1 MEEFIGKEVII
12 YPGDTHKKQGI
23 VKSVSFAGVTFM
35 ITKYDKDDG
44 QYVVGK
50 LTFISYSARLTFRE
64 I

>member
-12 YPGDTHKKQGI
+12 YPGDTQKKQGI
-23 VKSVSFAGVTFM
+23 VKSVSFNGVTFM
-35 ITKYDKDDG
+35 ITKYDKNDG